1 MPISLSTLFCSP
13 QDVWD
18 TLSTEGVDLRQ
29 DDHNLA
35 SGQIISTSSD
45 TPVGSTSIAVTALPV
60 ALLNGAQLEFDSAGM
75 AAPVQVQLTAAA
87 NLGATS
93 ISVNQV
99 TNNGSTITL
108 SATTTD
114 IPSGAQARDS
124 GVNAATGARLL
135 VGCQRG
141 TSKVKLYCNARY
153 DDSQLK
159 LCGSV
164 NEWATIYAAK
174 WLCTRRA
181 QGCPKGIK
189 ADWEDALEEL
199 KMVQSGQLML
209 EDVGTRGADWPTVTN
224 ITVNPGY
231 DGMRARV
238 EPNISEQTPT
248 AYSQYIDWNSAVILD
263 F

>member
-1 MPISLSTLFCSP
+1 MPITLQTLFASP

-18 TLSTEGVDLRQ
+18 LLSTEGVDLRE

-35 SGQIISTSSD
+35 SGQVIQTTSD
-45 TPVGSTSIAVTALPV
+45 TPVGSTSMAVAALPV
-60 ALLNGAQLEFDSAGM
+60 ALLNGAWLTFDGAGM
-75 AAPVQVQLTAAA
+75 PVPVQVQLSAAA
-87 NLGATS
+87 IAGATS
-93 ISVNQV
+93 LSIQL
-99 TNNGSTITL
+99 TTIDV
-108 SATTTD
+108 A
-114 IPSGAQARDS
+114 SGAQARDS
-124 GVNAATGARLL
+124 GVNAATGARLM
-135 VGCQRG
+135 VGCARG

-153 DDSQLK
+153 DDTQLK
-159 LCGSV
+159 LSGSV
-164 NEWATIYAAK
+164 NSWASLAAAK

-189 ADWEDALEEL
+189 ADYDEAIEEMQ
-199 KMVQSGQLML
+199 MVQAGQLSI
-209 EDVGTRGADWPTVTN
+209 EDIGTRGVDWPTVTN

-248 AYSQYIDWNSAVILD
+248 AYSQYIDWNSCIVLD